1 MSFTVLYA
9 AFALLALIVIFGLT
23 YKIKGIRTAFMITG
37 IAFIVFAILLVA
49 TIYAI
54 IGIMPN

>member
-1 MSFTVLYA
+1 MAFTVLYA

-37 IAFIVFAILLVA
+37 IALIIFAILLVA

-54 IGIMPN
+54 IGMMPN